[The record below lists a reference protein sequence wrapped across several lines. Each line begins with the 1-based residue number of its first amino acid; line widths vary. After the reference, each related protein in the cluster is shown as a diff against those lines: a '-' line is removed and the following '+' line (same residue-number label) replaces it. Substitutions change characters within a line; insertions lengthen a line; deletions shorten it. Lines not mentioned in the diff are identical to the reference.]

1 MVTGQTDV
9 ALLILRVVFGLVMA
23 GHGSQKLFGW
33 FGGSGLT
40 GFSEMLHR
48 FGLRPAGLWAWIS
61 ALVETFGGLTLALG
75 ILTPLAA
82 GFLVTNLLMAILT
95 VHWRNGF
102 WSTNR
107 GFEYPLTLAGG
118 VLAVGLAG
126 PGAYALGPNSVAGLS
141 PLVLFAAALVLGL
154 VGMLIALFTG
164 LGHLERRTVS

>member
-82 GFLVTNLLMAILT
+82 GFLVTNLLMAILA

-118 VLAVGLAG
+118 MLAVGLAG
-126 PGAYALGPNSVAGLS
+126 PGVYALGPNSVAGLS

-154 VGMLIALFTG
+154 VGMLIAMLTG
-164 LGHLERRTVS
+164 LHHAEHQPAS